1 MKEEL
6 KQKWIPCSERLP
18 DIYDYP
24 EQKNR
29 VLVSYDDGIVRN
41 TDIKTLVYGRT
52 EYSKG
57 GVITPIAWMPLP
69 ESYKPEEKPK
79 WSNEEL
85 DGIIDKIL
93 DTTQEESNFY
103 AERFNKVN

>member
-29 VLVSYDDGIVRN
+29 VLASYDDGLVRTIN
-41 TDIKTLVYGRT
+41 TKTLVYGIT
-52 EYSKG
+52 EHGLG
-57 GVITPIAWMPLP
+57 GVIKPIAWMPLP
-69 ESYKPEEKPK
+69 KSYRPEEKPEQPK
-79 WSNEEL
+79 
-85 DGIIDKIL
+85 
-93 DTTQEESNFY
+93 TNFY